1 MRKRRNASVNPDTAP
16 KREIKVQAKTTKQEH
31 KVALTYAKAEK
42 AQAVASKRK
51 WLVIL
56 IGMVLAVAAFFKFI
70 SFAHSIILA
79 AS

>member
-1 MRKRRNASVNPDTAP
+1 MRKRRNASVHPDTAP

-56 IGMVLAVAAFFKFI
+56 IGMILAVAAFFKFRI
-70 SFAHSIILA
+70 GG
-79 AS
+79 